1 MLLLMMVS
9 NRKHASMIAVG
20 DFYVSFDTDKKPK
33 LDQDEL
39 TEIPWLGLGL
49 SITDAASHEYKM
61 VSDPSSD
68 G

>member
-1 MLLLMMVS
+1 MIVS

-20 DFYVSFDTDKKPK
+20 DFYVSFDPDKKPK

-39 TEIPWLGLGL
+39 TQILGL
-49 SITDAASHEYKM
+49 SITNAASHEYKM

>member
-9 NRKHASMIAVG
+9 NHKHAFVIAVG
-20 DFYVSFDTDKKPK
+20 DFYVSFDPGKKPK

-39 TEIPWLGLGL
+39 TNSLAGTGI

-61 VSDPSSD
+61 VSDLGSD